1 MPEKEQ
7 NKKQDNRARYW
18 GFIAYPESVAQDWE
32 DILSIKYGFEWARS
46 PLHDR
51 DFNDDGTPKKSHW
64 HCLIYTGQG
73 KKSYK
78 QIKEICD
85 EINATAPQIV
95 HNPKGNVRYFL
106 HKDNPEKAQ
115 YMQEDM
121 KAFNGFDIFKHLLT
135 DEEAENLD
143 LETLGEIY
151 AFIEAQG
158 ITEFHEINTYARLN
172 NPKWFKL
179 INKCFTWAISTHLK
193 SIRHD
198 LKERREYGKS

>member
-1 MPEKEQ
+1 MPQEKKE
-7 NKKQDNRARYW
+7 NKKRSSYW

-32 DILSIKYGFEWARS
+32 NILSVEYGLEWCRS

-51 DFNDDGTPKKSHW
+51 DFNEDGTPKKPHW
-64 HCLIYTGQG
+64 HCLVMFSSL
-73 KKSYK
+73 KSY
-78 QIKEICD
+78 QQVKEITD
-85 EINATAPQIV
+85 RISATAPQIV

-121 KAFNGFDIFKHLLT
+121 KAFNGFNIPKFLLT
-135 DEEAENLD
+135 EEEAENLD

-151 AFIEAQG
+151 AFIEEQG

-172 NPKWFKL
+172 NAKWFKL

-198 LKERREYGKS
+198 LKERRANGKS